1 MKALSS
7 PSSLLCRVAGVAGLL
22 GALLIGT
29 PATAASNMLQKP
41 LQVGGSGVPPNL
53 MFTLDDSGSMWWE
66 CLPDSLCTNG
76 SDGLEAIPKRS
87 AVSTSNRQ
95 GTVVYDD
102 VKVML
107 GSTEKRAATA
117 NLLSR
122 RMRASAYNPLYY
134 NPAIQYKPWLKGDG
148 TRWPNA
154 APANAPVIAG
164 ATQTQPLEGL
174 QKVSSDWCWGL
185 GGDGDCHFGT
195 EQTAHLA
202 RYYTMTG
209 TGSAVGDFTLVK
221 IEASNNSYPKAAGR
235 TDCAGTPRRS
245 ASWSVVSIRVFCVS
259 ISASAEV
266 LPFP

>member
-107 GSTEKRAATA
+107 GSTEQRPATA

-154 APANAPVIAG
+154 APANAQLHEKRDAVCVADEQDDLGWSAARQRNRLSAG
-164 ATQTQPLEGL
+164 NGIRRISEYEAAAPQRRRRDVLSHGAELPEG
-174 QKVSSDWCWGL
+174 
-185 GGDGDCHFGT
+185 
-195 EQTAHLA
+195 
-202 RYYTMTG
+202 
-209 TGSAVGDFTLVK
+209 
-221 IEASNNSYPKAAGR
+221 
-235 TDCAGTPRRS
+235 RR
-245 ASWSVVSIRVFCVS
+245 C
-259 ISASAEV
+259 
-266 LPFP
+266 